1 MCIVF
6 VRHIR
11 VAVVENNPTYLSFRR
26 HPAQK
31 KSSILVNAIIRYV
44 SLALS
49 PFNREMEPTAHHI
62 YKDDRSN
69 TRKTM
74 SLATSPPPPPPA
86 PNPTLVLFA
95 RGVIARLELWPALR
109 IAVEQGWGG
118 PDSLAKRR
126 WLASELVDAFDPE
139 PQDADYVALMLAQV
153 LEDEF
158 GASIEDGSVEAV
170 AADVVALWGAGE
182 DTVREWER
190 KAEGA
195 RGKRVD
201 VREVVDEGGEG
212 EDEDEWED
220 EGDEDEDEAPQ
231 SLGGANDPP
240 QRPSKGEPV
249 VDEDGFTLVQKGR
262 R

>member
-1 MCIVF
+1 M
-6 VRHIR
+6 
-11 VAVVENNPTYLSFRR
+11 
-26 HPAQK
+26 
-31 KSSILVNAIIRYV
+31 SSV
-44 SLALS
+44 
-49 PFNREMEPTAHHI
+49 
-62 YKDDRSN
+62 
-69 TRKTM
+69 
-74 SLATSPPPPPPA
+74 TSPPPPTPPA

-95 RGVIARLELWPALR
+95 RGVIARLELWPALC

-158 GASIEDGSVEAV
+158 GASIEDGSFEAV
-170 AADVVALWGAGE
+170 AADVVGLWGAGE

-201 VREVVDEGGEG
+201 VREVVDEGGDG
-212 EDEDEWED
+212 EDEEEWED
-220 EGDEDEDEAPQ
+220 EGDEDGDEDEAPQ
-231 SLGGANDPP
+231 LLGEASDPQ
-240 QRPSKGEPV
+240 QRPSKTEPV

>member
-1 MCIVF
+1 MYDI
-6 VRHIR
+6 
-11 VAVVENNPTYLSFRR
+11 
-26 HPAQK
+26 
-31 KSSILVNAIIRYV
+31 
-44 SLALS
+44 
-49 PFNREMEPTAHHI
+49 
-62 YKDDRSN
+62 KDDRSN
-69 TRKTM
+69 PRKTM
-74 SLATSPPPPPPA
+74 SSVTSPPPPTPPA

-170 AADVVALWGAGE
+170 AADVVGLWGAGE

-201 VREVVDEGGEG
+201 VREVVDEGGDG
-212 EDEDEWED
+212 EDEEEWED
-220 EGDEDEDEAPQ
+220 EGDEDGDEDEAPQ
-231 SLGGANDPP
+231 LLGEASDPQ
-240 QRPSKGEPV
+240 QRPSKTEPV

>member
-1 MCIVF
+1 M
-6 VRHIR
+6 
-11 VAVVENNPTYLSFRR
+11 
-26 HPAQK
+26 
-31 KSSILVNAIIRYV
+31 SSTL
-44 SLALS
+44 
-49 PFNREMEPTAHHI
+49 E
-62 YKDDRSN
+62 
-69 TRKTM
+69 
-74 SLATSPPPPPPA
+74 ATSSQPPPPPP
-86 PNPTLVLFA
+86 NPSLVLFA

-118 PDSLAKRR
+118 PDSRAKRR

-139 PQDADYVALMLAQV
+139 PQDAEYVALMLAQV

-170 AADVVALWGAGE
+170 AADVVGLWGAGE

-201 VREVVDEGGEG
+201 VREVVDEDG
-212 EDEDEWED
+212 DEDEEGWED
-220 EGDEDEDEAPQ
+220 EGDEDGDDEDDEAPQ
-231 SLGGANDPP
+231 LSGAASDPQ
-240 QRPSKGEPV
+240 QRPSKAEPV

>member
-1 MCIVF
+1 M
-6 VRHIR
+6 
-11 VAVVENNPTYLSFRR
+11 
-26 HPAQK
+26 
-31 KSSILVNAIIRYV
+31 SSV
-44 SLALS
+44 
-49 PFNREMEPTAHHI
+49 
-62 YKDDRSN
+62 
-69 TRKTM
+69 
-74 SLATSPPPPPPA
+74 TSPPPPTTPA

-170 AADVVALWGAGE
+170 AADVVGLWGAGE

-201 VREVVDEGGEG
+201 VREVVDEGGDG
-212 EDEDEWED
+212 EDEEEWED
-220 EGDEDEDEAPQ
+220 EGDEDGDEDEAPQ
-231 SLGGANDPP
+231 LLGEASDPQ
-240 QRPSKGEPV
+240 QRPSKTEPV